1 MKTDEL
7 KTGFW
12 GYKKF
17 SVYQYINSLE
27 EQFSA
32 QLLEKDRESRAALEQ
47 AQQRVRQL
55 EQEVADLRRQLES
68 RQNEQMLISSTLM
81 EAQRYAE
88 QLKQESNAREQEAQR
103 QMEEALKLRDQ
114 ILARYDSQISHLRQ
128 QFASVLQEMEASARQ
143 VSLEVED
150 LKAAAPDRN
159 MSLFRRNPEPKAEE
173 QRSET

>member
-55 EQEVADLRRQLES
+55 EQEVADLRRQQES

-81 EAQRYAE
+81 EAQRYSE

-103 QMEEALKLRDQ
+103 QME
-114 ILARYDSQISHLRQ
+114 
-128 QFASVLQEMEASARQ
+128 ASARQ
-143 VSLEVED
+143 VSLEGED

-173 QRSET
+173 QRSETGVTTA

>member
-17 SVYQYINSLE
+17 SVYQYIHSLE

-47 AQQRVRQL
+47 AQQRVLQL
-55 EQEVADLRRQLES
+55 EQEVTDLRQQLES
-68 RQNEQMLISSTLM
+68 RQNEQMLIASTLM

-88 QLKQESNAREQEAQR
+88 QLRQESDAREQEAQR

-114 ILARYDSQISHLRQ
+114 ILARYDGQIAHLRQ
-128 QFASVLQEMEASARQ
+128 QFASVLQEMEDSARQ
-143 VSLEVED
+143 VSLEVEE
-150 LKAAAPDRN
+150 LKAAAPERN
-159 MSLFRRNPEPKAEE
+159 MSLFQRNPEPETGA
-173 QRSET
+173 QGSEP